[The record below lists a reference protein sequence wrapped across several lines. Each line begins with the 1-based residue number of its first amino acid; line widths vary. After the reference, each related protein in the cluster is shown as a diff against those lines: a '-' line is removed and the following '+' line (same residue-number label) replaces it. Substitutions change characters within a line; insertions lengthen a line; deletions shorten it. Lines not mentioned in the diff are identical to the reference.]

1 MTQLICGLI
10 LNYRDAQGT
19 ARCVKSLLEN
29 KVDHVLVWDNSE
41 DGGNSVNQ
49 LVRMWQHDSR
59 VYIHRSPV
67 NLGFAAGVNR
77 GIDQILEGYPDS
89 RVLLINNDA
98 CLLDNSLS
106 RLNKALDT
114 HPAAVIAYPAIN
126 HNGQVKGIAYYQ
138 KLFGLLSFDRPF
150 PGSFPYATGCAMLID
165 PDRITLPLFDEDF
178 FMYGEDVLLGWR
190 LGPERMVF
198 IPDVL
203 VFHEGSVASGLG
215 SEFYETHVVAG
226 HWLLADKLSKNH
238 LEFFMLHAGRWFYL
252 IIRSLIRIFRFRSLL
267 PYHALMAGRRL
278 VRQSVSGN

>member
-1 MTQLICGLI
+1 MTRSICGLT
-10 LNYRDAQGT
+10 LNYRDAQRT
-19 ARCVKSLLEN
+19 ARCVETLLEN
-29 KVDHVLVWDNSE
+29 KADHVLVWDNSE

-49 LVRMWQHDSR
+49 LVQMWQHDSR
-59 VYIHRSPV
+59 VNIQPSSV

-98 CLLDNSLS
+98 CLLKNAIS
-106 RLNKALDT
+106 RLNLALDT
-114 HPAAVIAYPAIN
+114 HPDAVIAYPAIN
-126 HNGQVKGIAYYQ
+126 HNGLVKGTAYYQ
-138 KLFGLLSFDRPF
+138 KCFGLLSFDRPF

-165 PDRITLPLFDEDF
+165 PDRIILPLFDEDF

-226 HWLLADKLSKNH
+226 HWLLADKLSQNH
-238 LEFFMLHAGRWFYL
+238 LETVIFHTGRWMYL
-252 IIRSLIRIFRFRSLL
+252 ITRALTRIFRFRSLR

-278 VRQSVSGN
+278 VRQSFK